1 MKISGTHTLAA
12 GLERSYAALQDPVI
26 LAQCMPGCEK
36 LEQTGPDE
44 YAMRM
49 KMALAAVAGLFEGK
63 IRIADP
69 NPHTSFT
76 LIVEGTGKIGFLK
89 GSGALTL
96 KPVSD
101 TSTEVHYD
109 GEVQVGGTIAAVGSR
124 LIDSTSKMMIRKFF
138 EKFAS
143 LL

>member
-1 MKISGTHTLAA
+1 
-12 GLERSYAALQDPVI
+12 
-26 LAQCMPGCEK
+26 
-36 LEQTGPDE
+36 
-44 YAMRM
+44 
-49 KMALAAVAGLFEGK
+49 
-63 IRIADP
+63 
-69 NPHTSFT
+69 
-76 LIVEGTGKIGFLK
+76 
-89 GSGALTL
+89 L